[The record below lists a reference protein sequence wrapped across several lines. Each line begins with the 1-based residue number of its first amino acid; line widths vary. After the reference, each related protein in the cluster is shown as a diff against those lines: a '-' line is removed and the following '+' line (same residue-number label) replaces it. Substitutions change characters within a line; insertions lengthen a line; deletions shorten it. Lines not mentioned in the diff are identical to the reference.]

1 MRDEGKKSNRNQL
14 SAAAGIGIIAG
25 VFLGATS
32 SVITSYLGMQDTDED
47 AHDHERDRDYEDY
60 DYDYEKDQSY
70 EFELDAHHL
79 DSPSYQKHLL
89 SSGDTDSGL
98 TRGMAHSLLSQ
109 TIHEEDDSSGA

>member
-1 MRDEGKKSNRNQL
+1 MKEEKKSNKKQL

-32 SVITSYLGMQDTDED
+32 SVITSYLRMQDTDED
-47 AHDHERDRDYEDY
+47 DHDFERDHDYEDF
-60 DYDYEKDQSY
+60 DNEYEKDQSY
-70 EFELDAHHL
+70 EFEQDAHPL
-79 DSPSYQKHLL
+79 DSPSYQRHQL

-98 TRGMAHSLLSQ
+98 TRRLAHSLLSQ